1 MALPAPFAPY
11 ELDWDAPQL
20 PEADVHGTWS
30 SFEWWYFDLST
41 DDGVELVV
49 VFSRK
54 NPIFTSDGAS
64 VYVEYTSPA
73 TSFKHIRNYARR
85 EYEYTASAGVR
96 ALRIAGSRVRIIGTA
111 PSNMR
116 YEVTLDTPWLTGSLT
131 MTPQH
136 RGFLPSAD
144 GQYFTRKGDPATY
157 TAVSFS
163 APIMETT
170 GTLTVG
176 GKSQS
181 VSGRGYHDHPW
192 GTQQLFWTH
201 REWHWGRTTTP
212 SLGVMFATVTPQEA
226 FDGTLTFLWSGAT
239 GVFEP
244 QVTADLTIAPSQWK
258 KDALTGISFP
268 HQLGVSVLAQAWT
281 AQYERSLLDT
291 PMYERSAVS
300 WTTVPS
306 SDAGSGWTEYYSL
319 LPIFRWFAFLG
330 AKVTAFFWRPFPW
343 FGR

>member
-1 MALPAPFAPY
+1 MALPAPFTPF
-11 ELDWDAPQL
+11 DIRWDAPQL
-20 PEADVHGTWS
+20 PDAALHDVRS

-49 VFSRK
+49 VFSRR
-54 NPIFTSDGAS
+54 NPIFSADGVS
-64 VYVEYTSPA
+64 VYVEYTAPGTA
-73 TSFKHIRNYARR
+73 FKHIRNYARS
-85 EYEYTASAGVR
+85 EYAYSESPGVR
-96 ALRIAGSRVRIIGTA
+96 ELRIAGNRVRIVGA
-111 PSNMR
+111 DASSMH
-116 YEVTLDTPWLTGSLT
+116 YEVTLDLPWITGTLQ

-144 GQYFTRKGDPATY
+144 GHYFTGRNDKSMY

-176 GKSQS
+176 ARAQA

-201 REWHWGRTTTP
+201 REWHWGRTTMP
-212 SLGVMFATVTPQEA
+212 SLGVMFATVTPASEFA
-226 FDGTLTFLWSGAT
+226 GSLTFLWSGAT

-244 QVTADLTIAPSQWK
+244 EVTGALTVTPSQWK
-258 KDALTGISFP
+258 RDAITGIDFP
-268 HQLGVSVLAQAWT
+268 HELGVSVPGLAWT
-281 AQYERSLLDT
+281 AQYQRSLLDT

-300 WTTVPS
+300 WTPVPAGA
-306 SDAGSGWTEYYSL
+306 AGSGWTEYFSL
-319 LPIFRWFAFLG
+319 APLFRWPAFLG

>member
-1 MALPAPFAPY
+1 MALPTPFTPF
-11 ELDWDAPQL
+11 EIKWDAPQL
-20 PEADVHGTWS
+20 PGAALHDIWS

-54 NPIFTSDGAS
+54 NPIFSSDKVS
-64 VYVEYTSPA
+64 VYVEYTAPGTA
-73 TSFKHIRNYARR
+73 FKHIRNYAPSQYAYADWSDTR
-85 EYEYTASAGVR
+85 ELEIGGNA
-96 ALRIAGSRVRIIGTA
+96 VRIVGTEPA
-111 PSNMR
+111 SMH
-116 YEVTLDTPWLTGSLT
+116 YEVTLDLPWITGTLR

-144 GQYFTRKGDPATY
+144 GHYFTGRSDPSLY

-176 GKSQS
+176 GKSQA
-181 VSGRGYHDHPW
+181 VNGRGYHDHPW

-212 SLGVMFATVTPQEA
+212 KLGVMFATVTPASE
-226 FDGTLTFLWSGAT
+226 FDGALTFLWSGAT
-239 GVFEP
+239 GEFEP
-244 QVTADLTIAPSQWK
+244 QVTAALTVTPSQWK
-258 KDALTGISFP
+258 KRSLVGIDFP
-268 HQLGVSVLAQAWT
+268 HELAVAVPGLAWT
-281 AQYERSLLDT
+281 SQFENSLLDT

-300 WTTVPS
+300 WTPVPPDS
-306 SDAGSGWTEYYSL
+306 AGSGWTEYFSL
-319 LPIFRWFAFLG
+319 PPLLRWMAFLG
-330 AKVTAFFWRPFPW
+330 ARIAAFFWRPFPW
-343 FGR
+343 IGR